1 MANNQFMEPGCTITN
16 KKYPPFS
23 CTKPLYPNNPWMCVY
38 TVKTIARF
46 AEAQTML
53 LCIQDFLQKKKKI
66 LRVAGKCVQNL
77 LHIVEIN
84 KWTHLLVSSFLN
96 GAVYV
101 GGHAVKLVTALPKK
115 KKKKKLNL
123 EEVYH
128 FCK

>member
-53 LCIQDFLQKKKKI
+53 LCIQDFLQKKKKNSESC
-66 LRVAGKCVQNL
+66 REMCSK
-77 LHIVEIN
+77 
-84 KWTHLLVSSFLN
+84 SS
-96 GAVYV
+96 A
-101 GGHAVKLVTALPKK
+101 HRRD
-115 KKKKKLNL
+115 
-123 EEVYH
+123 
-128 FCK
+128 